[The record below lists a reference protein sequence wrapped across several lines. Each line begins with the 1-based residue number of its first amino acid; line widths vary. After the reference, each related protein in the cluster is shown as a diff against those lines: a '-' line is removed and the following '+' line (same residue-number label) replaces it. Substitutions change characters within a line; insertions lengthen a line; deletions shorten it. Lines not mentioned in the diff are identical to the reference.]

1 MWAPVCM
8 YTWSA
13 GPCPADSKEPETASD
28 MSQWGN
34 IAMRQQCKCLMK
46 EGFSGEWAA
55 GQLPASLRLFFLDL
69 MQFFVVVRWFVTC
82 RHKRNNFQSLTCRH
96 SAWKPSDNHGV
107 FGLSSVS

>member
-1 MWAPVCM
+1 MGRHRHATTMQVF
-8 YTWSA
+8 
-13 GPCPADSKEPETASD
+13 DERE
-28 MSQWGN
+28 
-34 IAMRQQCKCLMK
+34 
-46 EGFSGEWAA
+46 FSEEWAA
-55 GQLPASLRLFFLDL
+55 GQLPASLRLFFLSL